1 MSHTDTCKWNL
12 EKWYRRTQFQGRNRD
27 MEVENGHVDTAWGEE
42 GGMNWE
48 VKTDIRTLPS
58 VKQIASGNL
67 QYSPGSSAHGST
79 VTQPGGMRWAWKGG
93 GGGKAVQEGSDIYTH
108 TAHSLETNTAL

>member
-1 MSHTDTCKWNL
+1 
-12 EKWYRRTQFQGRNRD
+12 
-27 MEVENGHVDTAWGEE
+27 MEVENGHVDTEWGEE

-79 VTQPGGMRWAWKGG
+79 VT
-93 GGGKAVQEGSDIYTH
+93 
-108 TAHSLETNTAL
+108 